1 MLLQSFQVMYSLLYN
16 DFSIRKKP
24 QDLAGLGFS
33 PFPQECANV
42 DSFPG
47 FLPKTPLGK
56 KSILSQPAIFHYFFF
71 FVCFPL
77 VFSLSNNF
85 SVKSATAQA
94 TSISL
99 CMGPSFRHRIQQ
111 GFCLSALPF
120 SDIGIYILNSYLN
133 WLQMWLSQ
141 NPKATC
147 EFMLT
152 SMVLHINTTFLQGIL
167 TQWEYN
173 STSGSQIC

>member
-71 FVCFPL
+71 LFVSPLFSLFQIIFLLNQQQLRQHQYPCVWGLLLDTEFSRAFAYLLYHFQTL
-77 VFSLSNNF
+77 VFIF
-85 SVKSATAQA
+85 
-94 TSISL
+94 
-99 CMGPSFRHRIQQ
+99 
-111 GFCLSALPF
+111 
-120 SDIGIYILNSYLN
+120 
-133 WLQMWLSQ
+133 
-141 NPKATC
+141 
-147 EFMLT
+147 
-152 SMVLHINTTFLQGIL
+152 
-167 TQWEYN
+167 
-173 STSGSQIC
+173 